1 VKVVTTAIAIFFQ
14 GQFRSA
20 GFFGSSGSIVLN
32 KAVVGMA
39 PT

>member
-1 VKVVTTAIAIFFQ
+1 LRSFARVDY
-14 GQFRSA
+14 GSA